1 MCQVAEVNDNE
12 EKLQNANMRMQGMV
26 ADEAGIQ
33 FRMLNA
39 SKGPAVRGPRAQ
51 MDRKVYKNAIQSLFS
66 VKDSRLSIVDDT
78 VSDLLLEPLSGS
90 REGYTHKVRGVIL
103 GSGEHIESDSVIITT
118 GTFLNG
124 TIHIGS
130 QQKKAGRISSGVIP
144 THQNSNKVTNDVM
157 NSSDTEASTSS
168 SSLASSFDSIG
179 FRIGRL
185 KTGTPP
191 RLDTSSI
198 DFSKC
203 IEQAGD
209 TNPCPFSLLHTD
221 MPGWKPPLSQVY
233 CYGTRTTAETERWMH
248 DCMASG
254 RGAQYEVDKDGNRVA
269 VEPRYC
275 PSLETKMKRFPNR
288 THHVWLEPEGLDSNV
303 VYPNGISCGLEVED
317 QKALLKTIPG
327 LEEAVM
333 IVPAYSVEY
342 DYIDPRQLHNTL
354 ETKYVQGLYLAG
366 QINGTTG
373 YEEAAAQG
381 LVAGANAANPSIPLL
396 LSRSNSYI
404 GVLIDDLV
412 TRGTSEPYRMMTSRA
427 EFRLLLRPDN
437 ADMRLGEIAQSLQLL
452 SDTDKRN
459 LIIDQRVRL
468 SFMTKSCLQSVE
480 LTSSAWN
487 ASGIKTAKDGSMVS
501 AAAMLARHDITLERI
516 QDIIQSSMKDAAST
530 LDACIRHDNA
540 CSPMNAVRCA
550 VHDLYY
556 DPYIKRQ
563 SSLIEA
569 LNNDETT
576 YIPPD
581 MQYGLLQLSTEDREK
596 LEMWRPRNL
605 SQAQKIPGVSQ
616 AALILL
622 MQHLR
627 KLK

>member
-1 MCQVAEVNDNE
+1 
-12 EKLQNANMRMQGMV
+12 MQGMV

-51 MDRKVYKNAIQSLFS
+51 MDRKVYKNVIQRILSAKGTRISL
-66 VKDSRLSIVDDT
+66 VDDT
-78 VSDLLLEPLSGS
+78 VSDLLLEPVSHS
-90 REGYTHKVRGVIL
+90 KDGYTYKVRGVIL
-103 GSGEHIESDSVIITT
+103 GSGERIEADSVVITT

-130 QQKKAGRISSGVIP
+130 QQKRAGRISSGVVP
-144 THQNSNKVTNDVM
+144 TGQNSNVIRHDIM
-157 NSSDTEASTSS
+157 NSSDAKASTSS
-168 SSLASSFDSIG
+168 MTLASSFYTIG
-179 FRIGRL
+179 FRMGRL

-191 RLDTSSI
+191 RLEATSI

-203 IEQAGD
+203 IEQSGD
-209 TNPCPFSLLHTD
+209 SHPSPFSLLHTD
-221 MPGWKPPLSQVY
+221 INQWRPPLTQVY
-233 CYGTRTTAETERWMH
+233 CYGTRTTEETEKWMRE
-248 DCMASG
+248 CMASG
-254 RGAQYEVDKDGNRVA
+254 RGAQYEVDEHGNRLA

-303 VYPNGISCGLEVED
+303 IYPNGISCGLEVED
-317 QKALLKTIPG
+317 QKALLRTIPG

-333 IVPAYSVEY
+333 TVPAYSVEY

-354 ETKYVQGLYLAG
+354 ETKYVEGLYLAG

-381 LVAGANAANPSIPLL
+381 LVAGANAANPSRPLV

-437 ADMRLGEIAQSLQLL
+437 ADMRLGEIGQSLQLVNDERKNVMEFRARMSEQTKECLRSIEL
-452 SDTDKRN
+452 S
-459 LIIDQRVRL
+459 
-468 SFMTKSCLQSVE
+468 
-480 LTSSAWN
+480 SSAWN
-487 ASGIKTAKDGSMVS
+487 GHGIKTAQDGSVVS
-501 AAAMLARHDITLERI
+501 AAAMLSRQDITLERI
-516 QDIIQSSMKDAAST
+516 RGIIDSSMKANVDAY
-530 LDACIRHDNA
+530 IKHDTE

-550 VHDLYY
+550 MNDLYY
-556 DPYIKRQ
+556 EPYIKRQ
-563 SSLIEA
+563 MSLVEA
-569 LNNDETT
+569 LYNDETT
-576 YIPPD
+576 LIPSD
-581 MQYGLLQLSTEDREK
+581 LDYGSLQLSSEDREK
-596 LEMWRPRNL
+596 LNTVRPRNL
-605 SQAQKIPGVSQ
+605 SQAQKIPGVSP